1 MIGVAAVGI
10 RTNMRVQQKGLAV
23 FDDAVG
29 VFEIGFA
36 FADGLDLCPAESDA
50 CLEFIGKKV
59 VVPGGAIDGGVAGA
73 GRNRISGP
81 RRGLGFLGGGRSH
94 LMAGLAGHG
103 YEF

>member
-36 FADGLDLCPAESDA
+36 FADGLDLCSAEGDA
-50 CLEFIGKKV
+50 CFEFIGQKV
-59 VVPGGAIDGGVAGA
+59 VVPGGAVDGGVTGAGA
-73 GRNRISGP
+73 TGSLGRD
-81 RRGLGFLGGGRSH
+81 
-94 LMAGLAGHG
+94 AGLVFWGAAGAT
-103 YEF
+103 